1 MGQLVL
7 WIVLLEALGVM
18 IFPAARIALG
28 RLPDKGWPLTKPLAA
43 LLVGFCVWAPLIYLQ
58 FLPYNRFFIIGV
70 ILVIAAVNVYIF
82 WKDAAGIIA
91 DFRSRWL
98 YMAISDAVFVVFAV
112 IMGWLRSFHPQITG
126 TEKFMDQAFISAIMR
141 AQHLP
146 PPDPWLSGYT
156 INYYY
161 LGHFIIATFAKL
173 IGTEPWVAFNIGVAI
188 TAGMT
193 AIGVFS
199 AAVNLSALILR
210 AGRAERVGGPSRA
223 ADVAAPESF
232 PCKDLLLSAPFGL
245 FAVAAT
251 LIFGNLTSFSLLMTH
266 LASVHETVWAWLTH
280 PSQWMYY
287 DWWDP
292 SRAIPNTITEFP
304 DFSFLLSDLHAHV
317 LALPYDTVA
326 LGFAISF
333 WLASQSKGL
342 ALFGSRRRA
351 VITIFLAAMVFG
363 GLYMINGWDI
373 VAFTGIGILAIAGSQ
388 WNAHNRMWSSELLKN
403 TGIALGTLIGC
414 SFLFYAPF
422 YLGFHSP
429 AQGIGV
435 VLGAANHQA
444 VPLSA
449 PQTIIAAN
457 PQSRTAI
464 GDELLA
470 NGAMLFIAVSWLIT
484 LAAQRITKILQR
496 RAMEIAR
503 YKLITPTMSGVEY
516 TGYSAAAAIEPLAE
530 SRPAVADY
538 ISGWAIIIGSFLIWV
553 VITRLTPLWDGWT
566 FAWAMV
572 VVITAGWLIFDSLRP
587 QDLQNTPLT
596 TLQFPLALIGVSA
609 GLIGVCEIVYLRDV
623 FAGSLPRM
631 NTVFKFYY
639 EAWLLLA
646 IVSAPALMW
655 MCMRLKEL
663 YFPNQSRAWRIA
675 AYSGRAIWAA
685 ALVCIIGAVLLYPIG
700 AAHTI
705 YLDVYA
711 PPGTLNGL
719 TTLAPSPLQSGDIQ
733 AIEWLQAHIQGSPI
747 IVEASNSQADYS
759 ATVGRVSTFTGLPT
773 LMGWWGHEYQWRV
786 TELNNPAFSADY
798 SSRLTVINQI
808 YTDKANAQV
817 LQLLRKYH
825 VTYVYVGPVEEQM
838 FGVGN
843 NLSRFSQFLKIVYN
857 ANGVT
862 IYQVPN

>member
-1 MGQLVL
+1 MGQLVI
-7 WIVLLEALGVM
+7 WIVLLEALGLM
-18 IFPAARIALG
+18 IYPAARIALG

-58 FLPYNRFFIIGV
+58 FLPYNRIFIVGV
-70 ILVIAAVNVYIF
+70 ILIIAAVNGYIF
-82 WKDAAGIIA
+82 WKDSAPILA
-91 DFRSRWL
+91 DFRARWV
-98 YMAISDAVFVVFAV
+98 YMAFSDAVFVAFSVL
-112 IMGWLRSFHPQITG
+112 MGWLRTFHPQITG

-173 IGTEPWVAFNIGVAI
+173 IGTEPWVAFNIGIAI

-210 AGRAERVGGPSRA
+210 AGRINRNGSISA
-223 ADVAAPESF
+223 AANTSAPEESIR
-232 PCKDLLLSAPFGL
+232 KDLLLSAPFGL
-245 FAVAAT
+245 FAVAAM

-266 LASVHETVWAWLTH
+266 LASVHESVWSWLTH
-280 PSQWMYY
+280 PAQWAYY

-317 LALPYDTVA
+317 LALPYDSLA

-333 WLASQSKGL
+333 WLSAQSKGL
-342 ALFGSRRRA
+342 KLFGSGRRA
-351 VITIFLAAMVFG
+351 ALTIFLSAMVFG

-373 VAFTGIGILAIAGSQ
+373 VAFTGFGILAIAGSQ
-388 WNAHNRMWSSELLKN
+388 WNAHNRVWSSELLKN
-403 TGIALGTLIGC
+403 TGIALGILIGC

-429 AQGIGV
+429 AQGIGI
-435 VLGAANHQA
+435 VLGSANHQA
-444 VPLSA
+444 IPLSA
-449 PQTIIAAN
+449 PQSVIAAN

-470 NGAMLFIAVSWLIT
+470 NGAMLFIAISWLIT
-484 LAAQRITKILQR
+484 LAAQRITRILQR
-496 RAMEIAR
+496 RAKEIAR
-503 YKLITPTMSGVEY
+503 FSPITPTINTIEF
-516 TGYSAAAAIEPLAE
+516 TGFSATAREMITET
-530 SRPAVADY
+530 RPAVADY

-566 FAWAMV
+566 FAWSMV
-572 VVITAGWLIFDSLRP
+572 VVITAGWLILDSLRTEDSRDV
-587 QDLQNTPLT
+587 QLE
-596 TLQFPLALIGVSA
+596 TLQFPLLMIIVSA

-639 EAWLLLA
+639 EVWLLLA

-655 MCMRLKEL
+655 ICIRIKEINFL
-663 YFPNQSRAWRIA
+663 GQSRAWRIT
-675 AYSGRAIWAA
+675 AYTGRAIWVV
-685 ALVCIIGAVLLYPIG
+685 ALAGIVGVTLLYPLG

-711 PPGTLNGL
+711 PPRTLNGL
-719 TTLAPSPLQSGDIQ
+719 TTLAPSPLQPGDIQ
-733 AIEWLQAHIQGSPI
+733 AIEWLQLHIQGSPI
-747 IVEASNSQADYS
+747 IVEASNNQADYS
-759 ATVGRVSTFTGLPT
+759 AYIGRVSTFTGLPT

-786 TELNNPAFSADY
+786 TELTNPAFSADY
-798 SSRLTVINQI
+798 SSRLQVISQI
-808 YTDKANAQV
+808 YTDSSNTKV

-825 VTYVYVGPVEEQM
+825 VTYVYVGPVEKQL

-843 NLSRFSQFLKIVYN
+843 NLLRFSQFLKIVYN